1 MRLALL
7 SDLHANLRATQACLA
22 HARAQGAGPVAF
34 LGDLVGYGAEPAEVV
49 DLVQAELA
57 EGGFAL
63 QGNHDEL
70 AVRGVAAAGA
80 DASAGAASAAWTHAQ
95 LTADQRAFL
104 SALPLVHAD
113 GPALFVHASAD
124 APAAWHYVDHPRRAA
139 ASLEAACAGPGVR
152 YVFGGHV
159 HHQRLFYAGRR
170 GDLMAFDPVPG
181 APIPVGPH
189 RRWLATVGSV
199 GQPRDGDHRAMY
211 ALWEPTPV
219 ARLTFHR
226 VAYDHQAAAA
236 AIRRAGLPAQFA
248 DRLEEAR

>member
-7 SDLHANLRATQACLA
+7 SDLHANLRAVQACLA
-22 HARAQGAGPVAF
+22 HARAQGADRVAF

-49 DLVQAELA
+49 ALVQQELA
-57 EGGFAL
+57 RGGFAL
-63 QGNHDEL
+63 QGNHDAL
-70 AVRGVAAAGA
+70 AVRGASGE
-80 DASAGAASAAWTHAQ
+80 SAGAAGAAWTHAQ
-95 LTADQRAFL
+95 LSVGQRAFL
-104 SALPLVHAD
+104 AGLPLHVVE

-139 ASLEAACAGPGVR
+139 ASLEAACAHPGVA

-170 GDLMAFDPVPG
+170 GDLMAFDPSPGVPV
-181 APIPVGPH
+181 PLGPH

-199 GQPRDGDHRAMY
+199 GQPRDGDSRAMY
-211 ALWEPTPV
+211 ALWEPPPV
-219 ARLTFHR
+219 ARLSFHR
-226 VAYDHQAAAA
+226 VPYDHLAAAA

-248 DRLEEAR
+248 DRLQEGR